1 MAEEKETKDVRLE
14 GNISLVGFGILDP
27 SEITV
32 VKKIVSNYVKM
43 MNHEGSYNE
52 MKLTLKR
59 HQKGNQWLHEVMG
72 EAIFREGKFAATV
85 GHKGTHT
92 NAWDPY
98 SVISE
103 VCEKILAEL
112 RHRIKKEQ
120 RHDKNLGSGRIK

>member
-1 MAEEKETKDVRLE
+1 MAEEKETKDVKL
-14 GNISLVGFGILDP
+14 GGSISLVGFGILDQ
-27 SEITV
+27 SEIIV
-32 VKKIVSNYVKM
+32 AKKIVGNYVKM
-43 MNHEGSYNE
+43 MNNEGSYKE

-72 EAIFREGKFAATV
+72 EAIFREGKFAATA

-112 RHRIKKEQ
+112 KHRVKKEQ
-120 RHDKNLGSGRIK
+120 RHDKNLGSEKIE

>member
-1 MAEEKETKDVRLE
+1 MAEEKEVRDVKLG
-14 GNISLVGFGILDP
+14 GNISLVGFGVLDQ

-43 MNHEGSYNE
+43 MNNEGSYKE
-52 MKLTLKR
+52 MKLTFKR

-72 EAIFREGKFAATV
+72 EAIFKEGKFAATV

-98 SVISE
+98 SVISD

-112 RHRIKKEQ
+112 RHKVKKEQ
-120 RHDKNLGSGRIK
+120 WHDKKLSSERIK